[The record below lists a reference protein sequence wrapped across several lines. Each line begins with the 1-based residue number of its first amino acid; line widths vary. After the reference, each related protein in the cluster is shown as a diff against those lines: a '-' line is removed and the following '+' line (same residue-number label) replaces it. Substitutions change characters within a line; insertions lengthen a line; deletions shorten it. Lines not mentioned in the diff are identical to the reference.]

1 MQVYPNRF
9 NATLKKGLQPFY
21 LIFGDEPQQKLTAI
35 NQIREV
41 ATEQGFDE
49 RQTLVAD
56 AQFDWSTLLEAT
68 QTLSLF
74 SSRQYIELELPTG
87 KPGTQGSKILTE
99 LSAQNNPDILL
110 VIHGAKIGKDVQNS
124 KWFKA
129 IDKHGTY
136 VPCYPLEGNAL
147 QQWLMEQM
155 RTQGLQVTPDVTR
168 LLAEYCEG
176 NLLAAS
182 QEIEKL
188 CLLYPNGNPTLE
200 EVEQAVV
207 DQSRYN
213 VFQLIDVLLADRK
226 STRLNSSHR

>member
-35 NQIREV
+35 NQIREL

-99 LSAQNNPDILL
+99 LSA
-110 VIHGAKIGKDVQNS
+110 
-124 KWFKA
+124 
-129 IDKHGTY
+129 
-136 VPCYPLEGNAL
+136 
-147 QQWLMEQM
+147 
-155 RTQGLQVTPDVTR
+155 
-168 LLAEYCEG
+168 
-176 NLLAAS
+176 
-182 QEIEKL
+182 
-188 CLLYPNGNPTLE
+188 
-200 EVEQAVV
+200 
-207 DQSRYN
+207 
-213 VFQLIDVLLADRK
+213 
-226 STRLNSSHR
+226 

>member
-9 NATLKKGLQPFY
+9 AASLNKGLQPFY

-35 NQIREV
+35 NQIREI
-41 ATEQGFDE
+41 ALAQGFDE

-56 AQFDWSTLLEAT
+56 AQFDWLTLLEAT

-99 LSAQNNPDILL
+99 LSTQNNPDILL

-129 IDKHGTY
+129 LDKQGSY

-147 QQWLMEQM
+147 HQWLTEQM
-155 RTQGLQVTPDVTR
+155 RTQGLNASSDISR

-200 EVEQAVV
+200 QVEQAVV

-213 VFQLIDVLLADRK
+213 VFQLIDVLLA
-226 STRLNSSHR
+226 

>member
-1 MQVYPNRF
+1 M
-9 NATLKKGLQPFY
+9 
-21 LIFGDEPQQKLTAI
+21 
-35 NQIREV
+35 
-41 ATEQGFDE
+41 
-49 RQTLVAD
+49 
-56 AQFDWSTLLEAT
+56 
-68 QTLSLF
+68 
-74 SSRQYIELELPTG
+74 PTG

-99 LSAQNNPDILL
+99 LSTQNNPDILL

-129 IDKHGTY
+129 LDKQGSY

-147 QQWLMEQM
+147 HQWLTEQM
-155 RTQGLQVTPDVTR
+155 RTQGLNASSDIIR

-200 EVEQAVV
+200 QVEQAVV

-213 VFQLIDVLLADRK
+213 VFQLIDVLL
-226 STRLNSSHR
+226 SLIHI